1 MLDRSEVQRA
11 LSKFARGVVVQSR
24 TNFLGKNA
32 SGKGSRSLDYDL
44 DVFKNSFSLTFE
56 MEKYMHFQ
64 DKGVSGTERRFNTE
78 YSYKRGKKNRPSPR
92 HFDSWVIRRGLAARD
107 GSGRFLSRTSLKF
120 AIATYIQKQGI
131 RPSLFFTKAFD
142 GAYTELPKELTE
154 AYGLDAEK
162 LMEITLK

>member
-32 SGKGSRSLDYDL
+32 SGKGSSSLDYDL

-56 MEKYMHFQ
+56 MEKYMLFQ
-64 DKGVSGTERRFNTE
+64 DKGVSGTQRKFNTP
-78 YSYKRGKKNRPSPR
+78 YKYTNKRPPISA
-92 HFDSWVIRRGLAARD
+92 FDSWVIRRGLAGRD
-107 GSGRFLSRTSLKF
+107 DKGRFLSRQSLKF
-120 AIATYIQKQGI
+120 AISNYIFKQGI